1 MTELVIDFNILDTK
15 PLKDLVK
22 MLDED
27 SDCIDEPLR
36 SKLIAWA
43 EINGKADSHG

>member
-1 MTELVIDFNILDTK
+1 MPELVIDFNILDTE
-15 PLKDLVK
+15 PLKQLLK

-27 SDCIDEPLR
+27 SDCIQDPLR

-43 EINGKADSHG
+43 NTNGKANG